1 MVAVGKTGG
10 QLITYSDRFSYS
22 GMAAGA
28 AVFPANIKPALAKIK
43 GTTGPPT
50 QDKTAKPGD
59 ANPAA
64 PDAAEF
70 EATYTMQTGATRYAP
85 MQPVPPTKVT
95 ATDTKPLY
103 PTSSVRIA
111 KSKLPPPDVQTTITA
126 SQTFSVS
133 SRENTVCY
141 MGQSPGML
149 LTLTGRR
156 RCPRDRRHGQVPQ
169 PLEGLGLRLHQPRY
183 TTPSPGAYDRNPKPY
198 SGSTWRS

>member
-43 GTTGPPT
+43 GTAGPPT
-50 QDKTAKPGD
+50 QDKTAKAGD

-64 PDAAEF
+64 PDAAQF
-70 EATYTMQTGATRYAP
+70 EPTYTMQTGATRYAP

-95 ATDTKPLY
+95 ATNTKPLY
-103 PTSSVRIA
+103 PTSSVSIA

-126 SQTFSVS
+126 SQTFSVN
-133 SRENTVCY
+133 SRENTVCS
-141 MGQSPGML
+141 MWDLSWHCTDFHRSPRLSTRPTTWASSSTAGRIRSPPSS
-149 LTLTGRR
+149 TTGK
-156 RCPRDRRHGQVPQ
+156 
-169 PLEGLGLRLHQPRY
+169 E
-183 TTPSPGAYDRNPKPY
+183 T
-198 SGSTWRS
+198 